1 MPSGSTSPRAES
13 ATARLFVALW
23 PDAGVRA
30 GLAAYRDAW
39 RWPQAA
45 RPVAD
50 ENLHATLHF
59 IGGFVR
65 EHVTALVSSL
75 AAVRAE
81 APTLQP
87 EAKRKQQ
94 RHHDKAGVAQIP
106 SVNVPGQRRHDLEL
120 AARRNM
126 NGGCVPGLRNDDAGL
141 RLPLHGANDAVIVAQ
156 RARDSARRPD
166 SWSSRSAA
174 RRRIGCWRLG
184 A

>member
-87 EAKRKQQ
+87 EAAAIWRG
-94 RHHDKAGVAQIP
+94 GVA
-106 SVNVPGQRRHDLEL
+106 VLTLRGDQRLLVLHQRVGRAL
-120 AARRNM
+120 
-126 NGGCVPGLRNDDAGL
+126 AGL
-141 RLPLHGANDAVIVAQ
+141 GVALDERPFTPHLTLARKAAGAVAPAGLPLFDW
-156 RARDSARRPD
+156 RATGIALVESVGGQAPYRLLET
-166 SWSSRSAA
+166 
-174 RRRIGCWRLG
+174 WRLT
-184 A
+184 